1 VDLNAIVRRLSLKP
15 AGSRL
20 LLLTDFDGTLVEL
33 EKDPDAVELSPAR
46 RDVLQ
51 SLACRPGVT
60 LGVVSGRRLADL
72 RVRVGA
78 GDVSY
83 YAGLHGLEIEGPGI
97 QFLHS
102 QAGDTHRLIQRL
114 GRLLIDATKDLAG
127 VRVENKELTL
137 AMHVRGAAATA
148 QRHAEAAFREIAEPS
163 LETGT
168 LRLMHGDAVFELLP
182 GVAWTKG
189 DAVLRIKT
197 EVERHY
203 GQPTCLLY
211 VGDDV
216 TDEDA
221 FRAVGPEEMT
231 IAVGHRPAPAAFRLE
246 NPDAVWRF
254 LQQLA
259 LTGP

>member
-1 VDLNAIVRRLSLKP
+1 MDLNAIVRRLSLKP
-15 AGSRL
+15 AGTRL
-20 LLLTDFDGTLVEL
+20 LLLADFDGTLVDL
-33 EKDPDAVELSPAR
+33 EEDPGVVELSTAR

-51 SLACRPGVT
+51 RLASRSDLTMG
-60 LGVVSGRRLADL
+60 LVSGRRLADL
-72 RVRVGA
+72 RMRVGA

-102 QAGDTHRLIQRL
+102 QAGDTRLLIQRL
-114 GRLLIDATKDLAG
+114 GRSLIDATKDLAG

-137 AMHVRGAAATA
+137 AMHVRGAAAAA
-148 QRHAEAAFREIAEPS
+148 QRHAEAAFRELAEPY

-168 LRLMHGDAVFELLP
+168 LRLMSGHAVFELLP

-203 GQPTCLLY
+203 RQPACLLY

-221 FRAVGPEEMT
+221 FRAVGPEGMT
-231 IAVGHRPAPAAFRLE
+231 IAVGHRPAPAAFRLQ
-246 NPDAVWRF
+246 NPEAVWRF

-259 LTGP
+259 LSGP

>member
-1 VDLNAIVRRLSLKP
+1 MDLSAIARALSLRP
-15 AGSRL
+15 AESRL

-33 EKDPDAVELSPAR
+33 GEDLDAVELSPAR

-51 SLACRPGVT
+51 CLARRSDVT
-60 LGVVSGRRLADL
+60 MGVVSGRRLADL
-72 RVRVGA
+72 RMRVGA

-83 YAGLHGLEIEGPGI
+83 YAGSHGLEIEGPGI

-102 QAGDTHRLIQRL
+102 QAGHTRLLIRRL
-114 GRLLIDATKDLAG
+114 GRSLIDATKDLAG

-137 AMHVRGAAATA
+137 AMHVRGAAVAT
-148 QRHAEAAFREIAEPS
+148 QRHAEWAFREIAEPH
-163 LETGT
+163 LEAGT
-168 LRLMHGDAVFELLP
+168 LRVLQGHQVFELLP
-182 GVAWTKG
+182 AVAWTKG
-189 DAVLRIKT
+189 HAVLRIKA

-203 GQPTCLLY
+203 RQAAWLIY

-221 FRAVGPEEMT
+221 FRAVGPQGMT
-231 IAVGHRPAPAAFRLE
+231 IAVGGRPAPAAFRLQ

-254 LQQLA
+254 LQQLT

>member
-1 VDLNAIVRRLSLKP
+1 MDVNAIVQRLSLKP
-15 AGSRL
+15 AGTRL
-20 LLLTDFDGTLVEL
+20 LLLADFDGTLVDL
-33 EKDPDAVELSPAR
+33 EEDPGAVELSPAR

-51 SLACRPGVT
+51 CLARRSDVT
-60 LGVVSGRRLADL
+60 MGLVSGRRLADL
-72 RVRVGA
+72 RMRVGA

-102 QAGDTHRLIQRL
+102 QAGDTRLLIQRL
-114 GRLLIDATKDLAG
+114 GRSLIDATKDLAG

-137 AMHVRGAAATA
+137 AMHVRGAAAA
-148 QRHAEAAFREIAEPS
+148 QRHAEAAFRELAEPY

-168 LRLMHGDAVFELLP
+168 LRLMHGHAVFELLP

-197 EVERHY
+197 EVERRY
-203 GQPTCLLY
+203 RQPACLLY

-221 FRAVGPEEMT
+221 FRAVGPEGMT
-231 IAVGHRPAPAAFRLE
+231 IAVGHRPAPAAYRLQ
-246 NPDAVWRF
+246 NPEAVWRF
-254 LQQLA
+254 LHQLA
-259 LTGP
+259 LTDP